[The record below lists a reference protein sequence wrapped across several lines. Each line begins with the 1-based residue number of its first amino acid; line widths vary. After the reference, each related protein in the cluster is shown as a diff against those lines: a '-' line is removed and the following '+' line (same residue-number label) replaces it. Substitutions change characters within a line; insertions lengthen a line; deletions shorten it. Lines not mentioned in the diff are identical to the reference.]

1 MGIKGLLKA
10 EKFIKEREDTLAR
23 QLGSTL
29 NPDDFPITQ
38 PGPQTAFYETT
49 ADIAIYG
56 GAAGGGKSAACL
68 IDAIRFI
75 DKVPNYNCVFFRR
88 TFPEIFNPGA
98 LFDESQRW
106 YPLLGGEAN
115 LVKARWIFPKN
126 EKIQFAHLQH
136 EKTLTQWHGSQIA
149 RLYFDELCTF
159 TEKQFWYLL
168 SRCRT
173 TLPIK
178 PQVRATCNPDAES
191 WVADLLDWWIG
202 DDGFPIKEKSGL
214 LRWFVRVNNELVWGN
229 SKIELTTKYPHIP
242 PKSLTFIPASI
253 YDNKILLDNDPD
265 YLANLYALH
274 EIDKQRLLLGNWKIK
289 PEAGVVFNRSWF
301 NVSDEFEL
309 DTVNKV
315 VRFWDLAATKT
326 ELSYY
331 TAGVKMALLKDKS
344 ILVLDAIWERTTP
357 AEAINLIR
365 KTAERDGKNVIVGWE
380 QEPGSAGIMAM
391 EQIKTSLKGFR
402 CKPVRPQGDKVQR
415 ALPYATAAQNDRVFL
430 LRGTWNDQY
439 VNALHNF
446 DGSSKPLVNDLTD
459 ASSGA
464 HEILNSIR
472 ATWIGVSG
480 KDIL

>member
-1 MGIKGLLKA
+1 MGTKGIYRAHKLIKDREELLSQK
-10 EKFIKEREDTLAR
+10 KDTSK
-23 QLGSTL
+23 QSGE
-29 NPDDFPITQ
+29 FPTTQ
-38 PGPQTAFYETT
+38 PGPQTAFYETN

-68 IDAIRFI
+68 IDAIRFVG
-75 DKVPNYNCVFFRR
+75 KVPNYNCVFFRR

-178 PQVRATCNPDAES
+178 PQVRATCNPDSES
-191 WVADLLDWWIG
+191 WVAELLEWWLG
-202 DDGFPIKEKSGL
+202 DDGLPIKERSGV
-214 LRWFVRVNNELVWGN
+214 LRWFIRVNNNLVWAN
-229 SKIELTTKYPHIP
+229 SREELELQHPAIP
-242 PKSLTFIPASI
+242 PKSITFIPASI
-253 YDNKILLDNDPD
+253 YDNKILLKEDPD
-265 YLANLYALH
+265 YLANLHALH

-289 PEAGVVFNRSWF
+289 PEAGVVFNRNWLEVVEDSDF
-301 NVSDEFEL
+301 NSIIR
-309 DTVNKV
+309 V
-315 VRFWDLAATKT
+315 VRFWDLAATISQ
-326 ELSYY
+326 LSYY
-331 TAGVKMALLKDKS
+331 TAGVKMAILKDKS

-357 AEAINLIR
+357 IDAINLIQ
-365 KTAERDGKNVIVGWE
+365 KTAERDGRTVTVGWE

-402 CKPVRPQGDKVQR
+402 CKPTRPQGDKIQR
-415 ALPYATAAQNDRVFL
+415 AIPYATAAQNGRVFL
-430 LRGTWNDQY
+430 LRGGWNDQY
-439 VNALHNF
+439 INALHHF
-446 DGSSKPLVNDLTD
+446 DGSGKPLINDLTD

-464 HEILNSIR
+464 FEIINSIKS
-472 ATWIGVSG
+472 TWVGVTG
-480 KDIL
+480 KEM